1 MASAAGTPGRQAPDV
16 VFALAAWPDE
26 AEAPVC
32 LMIDDLTDGWIDAD
46 GSGRPLGRNDWG
58 AGLDLPGGSFHFLE
72 QRILADFPEVRT
84 TFFVPVARVED
95 VRPAARPSH
104 FTPIDRRPE
113 FAHFL
118 RRLDA
123 DPRFECAYHGKEH
136 GHPGPTAASYVAEFD
151 AFGSLPEALSA
162 LRAGEQIWKSV
173 FGRKPGGGKYPAYA
187 KGTFGDIAVDLSG
200 YAWWCRRWDRGVA
213 DAGAPAAF
221 QPRFFGEHDVVD
233 VPSTVH
239 GGMLSLP
246 PLSKITLRGL
256 PGWGG
261 VRLLGRG
268 WLNDELDALLA
279 QRGVVSVQEHIT
291 SSRPDGD
298 VQTPNVYDDAKTLRH
313 LFRRLRKRR
322 VWHATCGEIAAYWRS
337 RELTTLRARGHASFE
352 VVRPRGEA
360 PFAPLSLVL
369 NGSVLPD
376 VLPLRGPGGEFEARV
391 SHRFGERTCVTSP
404 LPLEAG
410 LYELI

>member
-1 MASAAGTPGRQAPDV
+1 MGSSARTAAREAPDV
-16 VFALAAWPDE
+16 VFALAAWPDD
-26 AEAPVC
+26 AVAPVC

-46 GSGRPLGRNDWG
+46 GSGRALGRNDWG
-58 AGLDLPGGSFHFLE
+58 AGLDLPGSSFHFLA
-72 QRILADFPEVRT
+72 QRILAGFPEVRT
-84 TFFVPVARVED
+84 TFFVPVDRVED
-95 VRPAARPSH
+95 VRPAARPTH
-104 FTPIDRRPE
+104 FTAIDRRPE
-113 FAHFL
+113 FVQFL

-151 AFGSLPEALSA
+151 AFGSVPEALSA
-162 LRAGEQIWKSV
+162 LRAGEQIWKGV

-187 KGTFGDIAVDLSG
+187 RGAFGDTAVDLAR
-200 YAWWCRRWDRGVA
+200 YTYWCRRWDRYVA
-213 DAGAPAAF
+213 EAGAPAAF
-221 QPRFFGEHDVVD
+221 HPRFFGEHDVVD
-233 VPSTVH
+233 FPSTVH

-256 PGWGG
+256 RWWIG
-261 VRLLGRG
+261 VRFLGRT
-268 WLNDELDALLA
+268 WLNDEIDALIA
-279 QRGVVSVQEHIT
+279 QRGVVAIQEHIT

-298 VQTPNVYDDAKTLRH
+298 VQTPNLYDDVETLRH
-313 LFRRLRKRR
+313 LFRQLRKRR
-322 VWHATCGEIAAYWRS
+322 VWHATCAEIAAYWRS
-337 RELTTLRARGHASFE
+337 RELTTLRGRGSASFE

-360 PFAPLSLVL
+360 PFAPLSVVL

-376 VLPLRGPGGEFEARV
+376 VLHLRGRHGVLEAPV